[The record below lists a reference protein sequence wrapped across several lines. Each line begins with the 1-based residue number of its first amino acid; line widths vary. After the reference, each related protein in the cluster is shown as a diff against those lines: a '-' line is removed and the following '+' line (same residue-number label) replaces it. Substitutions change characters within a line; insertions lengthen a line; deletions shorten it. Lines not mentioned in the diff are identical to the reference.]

1 MASRLSNA
9 DVKLKYDKAKSI
21 VYNTDY
27 KNKINEIFVRFFP
40 RLKRNYL
47 NTYSTT
53 SSGGR
58 GNRGVGNGYTTA
70 GTNKFGAGG
79 RNTKS
84 FNNNVSNV
92 GVDLAST
99 RRENIINEIFGS
111 NFELAFRF
119 KDTTRIK
126 FKRRGYIED
135 DIKNIERVFLGV
147 VEENILSVV
156 SNSNYRETR
165 DTVIGQLDSIGSTC
179 EIIEKSVSGKYIFTP
194 VNMLDVTCY
203 PIAGGMEDIIFIDR
217 YATYLDFTTWL
228 KSTYGVE
235 YVPLAEMAEDEVI
248 HYAIYQIPE
257 YMIDKDEYGNQTG
270 RWIYHYG
277 IFDTE
282 KGEII
287 HSTNPEIYK
296 HIILAVVNRD
306 QDNYLGWGVG
316 DEKGNDVQRIM
327 KMQHY
332 HDINVARTALPV
344 VYKNSKL
351 VKNTKNRA
359 LIPGSEIPYSLPE
372 GERISDNLHVLPEGN
387 STPIAN
393 SIEMSKK
400 ELMKGEQFPSP
411 EDIPSDMPAT
421 MAYYYRQDMII
432 NRSNRTI
439 VIKKSLVDP
448 EMMNIL
454 RMMKRL
460 EGTNTLLERVDID
473 KYEQLL
479 SIGFDIERE
488 EFEVIVMG
496 ELERAKNVQNYRN
509 TMAVMQAGG
518 EYVANVVDENKFVD
532 MLIDTH
538 KPLPIFGTSEERK
551 QKTEEMTRE
560 RGELQTAQEQLMQ
573 EQMIAQGQGGGQTQG

>member
-1 MASRLSNA
+1 MASRLTNE
-9 DVKLKYDKAKSI
+9 DVKLKYDKATSI

-47 NTYSTT
+47 NTYSST

-70 GTNKFGAGG
+70 STNKFGAGG

-111 NFELAFRF
+111 SFELGFTF
-119 KDTTRIK
+119 KDTTKIK
-126 FKRRGYIED
+126 FKRRGYVEEQ
-135 DIKNIERVFLGV
+135 IKNIEREFLGV
-147 VEENILSVV
+147 VEEGILSVI

-179 EIIEKSVSGKYIFTP
+179 EIIEKNVAGKYIFTP

-217 YATYLDFTTWL
+217 YATYIDFSTWL
-228 KSTYGVE
+228 MSTYGTDYDMGE
-235 YVPLAEMAEDEVI
+235 KAEDDVV

-257 YMIDKDEYGNQTG
+257 YMIEKDEFDNPIG
-270 RWIYHYG
+270 RWVYHYG
-277 IFDTE
+277 VFDTD

-287 HSTNPEIYK
+287 HSSNPEIYK

-393 SIEMSKK
+393 SIEMSKR

-411 EDIPSDMPAT
+411 EELPSDMPAT
-421 MAYYYRQDMII
+421 AMFYYRQDMII

-439 VIKKSLVDP
+439 VIKKALVDV

-460 EGTNTLLERVDID
+460 EGTNTLLDRVDIN
-473 KYEQLL
+473 KYEQLM

-509 TMAVMQAGG
+509 TMAVLQAGG
-518 EYVANVVDENKFVD
+518 EYVANVVDENKFVN

-538 KPLPIFGTSEERK
+538 KPLPIFGTPEERQ
-551 QKTEEMTRE
+551 QKTEEMTKE
-560 RGELQTAQEQLMQ
+560 RGELATAQEQLMQ
-573 EQMIAQGQGGGQTQG
+573 EQMLAGGGGGQG